1 MISIFSGGYQIGF
14 IAILLVLLLVLGIR
28 AADGI
33 REWRQN
39 NQAPV
44 LTGEAVLLSKE
55 RTRIRGNSAA
65 AGSGLKVPE
74 ASVTW
79 TLIFY
84 SLSHG
89 TVSLEVTDNE
99 GRLLEENMKGS
110 LTWQGSRFIR
120 FVPAGRQKEKN

>member
-55 RTRIRGNSAA
+55 RTRVRGNSAA
-65 AGSGLKVPE
+65 RGSGVKVPE

-79 TLIFY
+79 TLIF
-84 SLSHG
+84 SSPDHG
-89 TVSLEVTDNE
+89 TLSLEVTDNE
-99 GRLLEENMKGS
+99 GRLLQENMRGR
-110 LTWQGSRFIR
+110 LTWQGSRYIS
-120 FVPAGRQKEKN
+120 FVPAGRQDEKN